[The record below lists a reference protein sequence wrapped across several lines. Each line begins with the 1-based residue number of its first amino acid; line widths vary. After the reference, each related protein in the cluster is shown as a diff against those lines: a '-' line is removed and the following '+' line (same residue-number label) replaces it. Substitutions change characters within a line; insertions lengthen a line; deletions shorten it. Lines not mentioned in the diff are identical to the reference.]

1 MNPNVRAHNLIA
13 LMEDLVDLL
22 QRENALLERPRSTE
36 LGPVIEEKQAL
47 FKLYEEQVHAI
58 AQDATFASDLEP
70 DLRERMKD
78 VGSRF
83 EDLARVN
90 ERKLKLVSDAS
101 QKIVDV
107 IADAA
112 RRASGHVEGYGKTG
126 DSRGRPVRSAPVAL
140 NRSC

>member
-13 LMEDLVDLL
+13 LMEDLVELL
-22 QRENALLERPRSTE
+22 QRENTLLERPRSTE

-58 AQDATFASDLEP
+58 AQDNAFASGLEP
-70 DLRERMKD
+70 DLRERLKE
-78 VGSRF
+78 VGGRF
-83 EDLARVN
+83 EELARVN

-112 RRASGHVEGYGKTG
+112 RRAAGHVEGYGKTG
-126 DSRGRPVRSAPVAL
+126 GSQARPVRSAPVAL